1 MSTTADERRG
11 DERVRA
17 DLPARWEGV
26 LESYDGSVVDL
37 SVSGCFILTKDN
49 VQPKELVRLDVL
61 LPTGGRL
68 LLWGEV
74 VYVVEDMG
82 FALRFTGVGEGERAV
97 IEALMDTL
105 RTD

>member
-17 DLPARWEGV
+17 DLSATWEGV
-26 LESYDGSVVDL
+26 LESHDGTVVDL
-37 SVSGCFILTKDN
+37 STSGCFILTKDS
-49 VQPKELVRLDVL
+49 VQPRELVRLDVL
-61 LPTGGRL
+61 LPTGNGL

-74 VYVVEDMG
+74 VYVVEEMG
-82 FALRFTGVGEGERAV
+82 FALRFTGVGEGERGV
-97 IEALMDTL
+97 IEALMETL